1 MGVYIT
7 KFVSSSFF
15 NVFTFAFF
23 LFFCCVLLQCLTG
36 LVLAWMFFNLFDC
49 CWFSILSFCD
59 FEFGFFIRSCHLT
72 FVSLVFLF
80 MFLHFCKV
88 FMFFLMFDFSF
99 SVWYVGFLV
108 FVCCV
113 LLTFLGYVLPCT
125 QMSYWGLTVFS
136 NLFTAVPLFGSLLV
150 SWFWGS
156 DFIQDFT
163 LLKCHILH
171 IVLPFVFLLF
181 VCLHLFVLHFYMSSD
196 GFLDRF
202 CFYCER
208 LIFCAFVL
216 VRDLFFCVFFC
227 CLFVF
232 CVLVVWFFVFH
243 EESFILCNV
252 LKTSDKIL
260 PEWFFLFFFGFLKS
274 VPYKFFGL
282 FLLFCFFVGFF
293 CCLSFCVCYFGR
305 LFFVFFC

>member
-1 MGVYIT
+1 MG
-7 KFVSSSFF
+7 
-15 NVFTFAFF
+15 
-23 LFFCCVLLQCLTG
+23 
-36 LVLAWMFFNLFDC
+36 
-49 CWFSILSFCD
+49 
-59 FEFGFFIRSCHLT
+59 
-72 FVSLVFLF
+72 
-80 MFLHFCKV
+80 
-88 FMFFLMFDFSF
+88 
-99 SVWYVGFLV
+99 V

-260 PEWFFLFFFGFLKS
+260 PEWFFLLFEFLC
-274 VPYKFFGL
+274 VL
-282 FLLFCFFVGFF
+282 FWSFV
-293 CCLSFCVCYFGR
+293 FCV
-305 LFFVFFC
+305 FFVFLFVLFVFCSC